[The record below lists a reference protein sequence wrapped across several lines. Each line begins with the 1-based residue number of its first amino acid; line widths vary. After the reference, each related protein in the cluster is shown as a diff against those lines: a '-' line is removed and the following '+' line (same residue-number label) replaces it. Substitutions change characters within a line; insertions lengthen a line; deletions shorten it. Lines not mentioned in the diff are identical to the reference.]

1 MLSNQNILRNIAS
14 DCLKN
19 IDVVVLAG
27 GLGTRLSPVLKD
39 KPKILAPIGKRPYI
53 VFLLSWLKS
62 FGARRVIFGLGHLA
76 GAVSDYL
83 EANVTDDFEISVVI
97 EEKPLGTAG
106 AITNLRSEIRTNPVV
121 IMNGDSFVEADLC
134 DFVAFHR
141 REKATVS
148 ILCTEVPDAG
158 RYGAVKIDGD
168 NRVVEFQEKNA
179 YVGEGMINAGVYL
192 FDPKLLVEISKSGP
206 SLEKDFFPNQPI
218 GRLIAMS
225 GQYNFLDIGTPLDLA
240 RAPDI
245 LGKYYN

>member
-1 MLSNQNILRNIAS
+1 MLSNQNILRNISS

-76 GAVSDYL
+76 GAVLDYL
-83 EANVTDDFEISVVI
+83 DANAQDGIEISVVA

-121 IMNGDSFVEADLC
+121 IMNGDSFVETILYL
-134 DFVAFHR
+134 
-141 REKATVS
+141 VS
-148 ILCTEVPDAG
+148 TIESFLV
-158 RYGAVKIDGD
+158 YFLLIHY
-168 NRVVEFQEKNA
+168 QKNIT
-179 YVGEGMINAGVYL
+179 YNYL
-192 FDPKLLVEISKSGP
+192 V
-206 SLEKDFFPNQPI
+206 
-218 GRLIAMS
+218 
-225 GQYNFLDIGTPLDLA
+225 
-240 RAPDI
+240 
-245 LGKYYN
+245 

>member
-1 MLSNQNILRNIAS
+1 MLFNRNILRNITS

-27 GLGTRLSPVLKD
+27 GLGTRLSPMLKD
-39 KPKILAPIGKRPYI
+39 KPKILVPIGKRPYI

-134 DFVAFHR
+134 KFLDFHQ
-141 REKATVS
+141 REKAVVS
-148 ILCTEVPDAG
+148 ILCTKVPDAG
-158 RYGAVKIDGD
+158 RYGAVKIEGD
-168 NRVVEFQEKNA
+168 NRIVEFQEKNA
-179 YVGEGMINAGVYL
+179 YVGEGTINAGIYL
-192 FDPKLLVEISKSGP
+192 FDSSLLVEISKYGP
-206 SLEKDFFPNQPI
+206 SLEKDFFSNQPL

-225 GQYNFLDIGTPLDLA
+225 GEYTFLDIGTPEDLA
-240 RAPDI
+240 RAPDV
-245 LGKYYN
+245 LGKFYN

>member
-1 MLSNQNILRNIAS
+1 MLSNQNILRNISS

-27 GLGTRLSPVLKD
+27 GLGTRLSSVLKD

-106 AITNLRSEIRTNPVV
+106 AIANLRSEIRTNPVV
-121 IMNGDSFVEADLC
+121 IMNGDSFVDANLC
-134 DFVAFHR
+134 EFVAFHR
-141 REKATVS
+141 REQATVS
-148 ILCTEVPDAG
+148 ILCTEVLDAG
-158 RYGAVKIDGD
+158 RYGTVKIDGD
-168 NRVVEFQEKNA
+168 SRVIEFQEKIA
-179 YVGEGMINAGVYL
+179 HGGKGMINAGIYL
-192 FDPKLLVEISKSGP
+192 FDHTQLGDISKSGP

-225 GQYNFLDIGTPLDLA
+225 GQFNFLDIGTPQDLA

>member
-1 MLSNQNILRNIAS
+1 MTC

-39 KPKILAPIGKRPYI
+39 KPKILAPIGKSPYI

-76 GAVSDYL
+76 GAVAEYL
-83 EANVTDDFEISVVI
+83 DANVTDDFEISVAI

-106 AITNLRSEIRTNPVV
+106 AIANLRSEIRTNPVV
-121 IMNGDSFVEADLC
+121 VMNGDSFVKADLC
-134 DFVAFHR
+134 NFVDFHQ
-141 REKATVS
+141 REKAVIS
-148 ILCTEVPDAG
+148 ILCTKVPDAG
-158 RYGAVKIDGD
+158 RYGAVKIEGG
-168 NRVVEFQEKNA
+168 NRIVEFQEKNA
-179 YVGEGMINAGVYL
+179 DLGEGMINAGIYL
-192 FDPKLLVEISKSGP
+192 FDSNLLVEISKYGP

-225 GQYNFLDIGTPLDLA
+225 GEYAFLDIGTPEDLA
-240 RAPDI
+240 RAPDM
-245 LGKYYN
+245 LGRYYN

>member
-1 MLSNQNILRNIAS
+1 MLSDQNILRNISS

-27 GLGTRLSPVLKD
+27 GLGTRLSSVLKD

-76 GAVSDYL
+76 GVVSDYL
-83 EANVTDDFEISVVI
+83 DANATDDIEISVVI

-106 AITNLRSEIRTNPVV
+106 AISNLCSQIRTNPVV
-121 IMNGDSFVEADLC
+121 IMNGDSFVDANLC
-134 DFVAFHR
+134 EFVAFHR
-141 REKATVS
+141 RENATVS
-148 ILCTEVPDAG
+148 ILCTKVPDAG
-158 RYGAVKIDGD
+158 RFGVVKIDGD
-168 NRVVEFQEKNA
+168 NRIVEFQEKNA
-179 YVGEGMINAGVYL
+179 YAGEGIINAGIYL
-192 FDPKLLVEISKSGP
+192 FDHTRLSEISKSGP